1 MPDPAAPGPAPTS
14 DPAPTTTPVSGR
26 RLFWMS
32 LAVYPL
38 AALVWL
44 TWAVLTRGVVE
55 AGFLDYVYALYVAGI
70 AAMIVPLPVLIWA
83 GRRRRLGPAL
93 LGLGLGGLIALAAGP
108 LSLHLIGERRI
119 AQFEQRKARF
129 AQFEQTV
136 RSHDRA
142 RIRAELRALPDRLSA
157 AHALCALG
165 GNETYVFPRWF
176 LMGREIARG
185 TSLPSADLL
194 VAARA
199 VLEGDAPRAEK
210 QAALMAV
217 LSQLAR
223 RGEHQHFAAWAELWR
238 ATLAPGAKATVDKPA
253 FYGEYACT
261 VPDPAGLVFGYWHE
275 DGLRAWLQAGF
286 GFSPGQHTTALQAI
300 RSTAMLDRLLA
311 SDERF
316 AALLRDDPLA
326 GRAALWSQAEGLSKR
341 LDQSADP
348 LDAAVLIERLRSA
361 GAVPDTTS
369 PPMPPCQMFE
379 QEEARDRPAPIAAAA
394 RAQAARRIHAALCP
408 QAAADAPSSE
418 SAQAPTESGAHSER
432 L

>member
-1 MPDPAAPGPAPTS
+1 MPDPTAPDTLPTAAPTA
-14 DPAPTTTPVSGR
+14 GR
-26 RLFWMS
+26 RVLWIA
-32 LAVYPL
+32 LAAYPL
-38 AALVWL
+38 TALVWL
-44 TWAVLTRGVVE
+44 SWTVLTRGVVE

-93 LGLGLGGLIALAAGP
+93 LGLCLGGVIALAAGP
-108 LSLHLIGERRI
+108 LSLHWIGERRI
-119 AQFEQRKARF
+119 AQFQQRKERF

-136 RSHDRA
+136 RGHDRA
-142 RIRAELRALPDRLSA
+142 RIRAALHALPDRLSP

-199 VLEGDAPRAEK
+199 VSEGDWPRAQT

-217 LSQLAR
+217 LSHLAR
-223 RGEHQHFAAWAELWR
+223 RGEPQHFAAWAELWR
-238 ATLAPGAKATVDKPA
+238 ATLAPGAKATLDKPA

-261 VPDPAGLVFGYWHE
+261 VSDPAALVFGHWHE
-275 DGLRAWLQAGF
+275 DGLRVWLQAGF
-286 GFSPGQHTTALQAI
+286 AFAPGQHTPALQAV

-311 SDERF
+311 SDGRF
-316 AALLRDDPLA
+316 AELLRDDPLA
-326 GRAALWSQAEGLSKR
+326 GRAALWSQANGLSQR
-341 LDQSADP
+341 LDRSADP
-348 LDAAVLIERLRSA
+348 LDAATVIERLRAA
-361 GAVPDTTS
+361 GAVPDRTS

-379 QEEARDRPAPIAAAA
+379 REEALERPTPIAAAA
-394 RAQAARRIHAALCP
+394 RAQAVQRIRAALCP
-408 QAAADAPSSE
+408 PAPAEAPSTGP
-418 SAQAPTESGAHSER
+418 APAPTQSSAHSER